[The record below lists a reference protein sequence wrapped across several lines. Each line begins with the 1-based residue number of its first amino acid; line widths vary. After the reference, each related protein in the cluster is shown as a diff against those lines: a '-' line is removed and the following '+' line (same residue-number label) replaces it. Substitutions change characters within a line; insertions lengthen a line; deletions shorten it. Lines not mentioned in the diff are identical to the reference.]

1 MRRKRFLSAS
11 QLGQIIKAR
20 NSGRTLRD
28 VAEEF
33 DVDIARVSQLC
44 AKAIE
49 TDDNMVEKPRRRR
62 RRDKRS
68 VRAKLFE
75 IERVLDRRNVGTSAQ
90 PAWEFLLKWKGYGN
104 NNNSWEPYEG
114 IKDLEIVQTFIEAL
128 PTNQ

>member
-62 RRDKRS
+62 RRDVN
-68 VRAKLFE
+68 VRL
-75 IERVLDRRNVGTSAQ
+75 GT
-90 PAWEFLLKWKGYGN
+90 
-104 NNNSWEPYEG
+104 
-114 IKDLEIVQTFIEAL
+114 
-128 PTNQ
+128 